1 MVQLGISAFYH
12 DSAACLVID
21 GKVVSAAEEERF
33 TGIKHDDS
41 FPINAINWILSSN
54 RISIEGIDQVCWYET
69 PDLKKKRVLK
79 SFNKNFF
86 STLSLRYK
94 FLVKF
99 KKQDP
104 TRKLKELGYTGEI
117 VQTYHHSS
125 HAAFSYFTSTYN
137 DAAVLTI
144 DGVGESETV
153 TITKAEGTKLESKFS
168 LEYPNSLGML
178 YSTITAYL
186 GFKPNEGEYKVMGLA
201 PYGNPDQFFSKL
213 HSLFTHK
220 DGKFIL
226 NIKGFDWEKSDR
238 TMFNSK
244 LCSTLGILPRL
255 PQEEVTQEHK
265 NLASALQKVY
275 EVEFLKLVKIAS
287 EISESKNLCL
297 SGGCA
302 YNGVANTL
310 AYKYFDSIH
319 IPFAPSDA
327 GSSIGACLY
336 HYKGK
341 KQLNI
346 NPFLGPEFKATEI
359 HKSILEFPDRIV
371 SFKLSDELLV
381 KKVGEILNNQ
391 MIVAWFRGGMEFG
404 ARALGNRSILASPS
418 NPKMREKLNYVIKKR
433 EGFRPFAPSVIA
445 DKANKYFDIV
455 EDIPYMNQVVQAKTK
470 KLPAATHIDNSC
482 RVHTVTPEQNPIYY
496 RLLSEVGRLSGI
508 PVLLNTSFNLKDQT
522 ITITPRQAIERFLDS
537 EIDFLVLNNYLVQK
551 L

>member
-1 MVQLGISAFYH
+1 MIQLGISAFYH

-265 NLASALQKVY
+265 NLA
-275 EVEFLKLVKIAS
+275 
-287 EISESKNLCL
+287 
-297 SGGCA
+297 
-302 YNGVANTL
+302 
-310 AYKYFDSIH
+310 YKYFDSIH

>member
-1 MVQLGISAFYH
+1 MIQLGISAFYH

-275 EVEFLKLVKIAS
+275 EVEFFKT
-287 EISESKNLCL
+287 SKN
-297 SGGCA
+297 
-302 YNGVANTL
+302 
-310 AYKYFDSIH
+310 SIR
-319 IPFAPSDA
+319 D
-327 GSSIGACLY
+327 L
-336 HYKGK
+336 
-341 KQLNI
+341 
-346 NPFLGPEFKATEI
+346 
-359 HKSILEFPDRIV
+359 R
-371 SFKLSDELLV
+371 
-381 KKVGEILNNQ
+381 
-391 MIVAWFRGGMEFG
+391 
-404 ARALGNRSILASPS
+404 
-418 NPKMREKLNYVIKKR
+418 IKKSMFIWR
-433 EGFRPFAPSVIA
+433 MCI
-445 DKANKYFDIV
+445 
-455 EDIPYMNQVVQAKTK
+455 QW
-470 KLPAATHIDNSC
+470 SC
-482 RVHTVTPEQNPIYY
+482 
-496 RLLSEVGRLSGI
+496 
-508 PVLLNTSFNLKDQT
+508 
-522 ITITPRQAIERFLDS
+522 
-537 EIDFLVLNNYLVQK
+537 
-551 L
+551 